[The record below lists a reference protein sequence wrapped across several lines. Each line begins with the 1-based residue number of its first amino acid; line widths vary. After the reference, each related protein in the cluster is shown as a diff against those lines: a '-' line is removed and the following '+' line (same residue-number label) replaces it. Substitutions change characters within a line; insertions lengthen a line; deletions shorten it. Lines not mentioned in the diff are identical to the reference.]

1 MPNYVGLDDLKPVT
15 APGRGPAH
23 GPVSGHHPS
32 AQDFGR
38 NYLSAYPPARSSPQR
53 FDVLQQP
60 GDTNDRSPRIV
71 ESQ

>member
-1 MPNYVGLDDLKPVT
+1 MGANGTFRRNDMPNYVGFDDLKPVT

-38 NYLSAYPPARSSPQR
+38 NYLSAYSPARSSP
-53 FDVLQQP
+53 
-60 GDTNDRSPRIV
+60 
-71 ESQ
+71 